1 MLQALRQIESRSSGA
16 TPASSAAIEPAPSVD
31 DLMDSA
37 QQMWQ
42 QVETALATDQATS
55 PGAVPP
61 GETGVSPVPGAT
73 GVRSVLLGVPP
84 AETAIATASTADP
97 YGLLAAT
104 VLGQLPSTD
113 RAALLFTSAGDG
125 EGKTDVLAR
134 LAAALA
140 QRLQGNV
147 LAIDGNSRSPEL
159 SARLGVQSAVG
170 LIEVLAGTA
179 SWHDVVRPTAIRGLS
194 VLPVG
199 GAAGNNGD
207 NSNSGNNTAGL
218 DPAALGTLLAELRN
232 HYRLVLVDAA
242 PLLYPE
248 AAPLAAWCDGTYLVV
263 RLGSTPR
270 RAVGEAAAAI
280 EQCQGRLRGCIAVD

>member
-1 MLQALRQIESRSSGA
+1 MKGSPYGPHVAGVKADRIAIVGRRAHLLDRGA
-16 TPASSAAIEPAPSVD
+16 VEPAPSVD

-42 QVETALATDQATS
+42 QVETALATDQATRRT
-55 PGAVPP
+55 AVP
-61 GETGVSPVPGAT
+61 PGAT
-73 GVRSVLLGVPP
+73 GVSPMLRGVLP
-84 AETAIATASTADP
+84 AETATVTATASTADP

-104 VLGQLPSTD
+104 VLGQLPSAD
-113 RAALLFTSAGDG
+113 RAALMFTSADD

-147 LAIDGNSRSPEL
+147 LAIDGNSRAPEL
-159 SARLGVQSAVG
+159 AARLGVQSAVG
-170 LIEVLAGTA
+170 LPEVLAGTA

-199 GAAGNNGD
+199 DNGGNG
-207 NSNSGNNTAGL
+207 GNTAGV
-218 DPAALGTLLAELRN
+218 DPAALGKLLAELRN

-242 PLLYPE
+242 SLLYPE

-263 RLGSTPR
+263 RLGSTSR